1 MLPYAANDMLQ
12 AMRSAHGL
20 DTQPDDDSSAKS
32 RKGRRAL
39 LPLQPTSVLVE
50 LARATNN
57 PDERESAMYTPTT
70 DPDRFISESNSLQ
83 PDPIYMGLREAIA
96 AGPIGRFLAWLDARA
111 EAREERARIQT
122 TTPAPVRLSPR
133 QDSKA
138 TDRDD
143 LAA

>member
-1 MLPYAANDMLQ
+1 
-12 AMRSAHGL
+12 
-20 DTQPDDDSSAKS
+20 
-32 RKGRRAL
+32 
-39 LPLQPTSVLVE
+39 
-50 LARATNN
+50 
-57 PDERESAMYTPTT
+57 MYTPTT
-70 DPDRFISESNSLQ
+70 DPDRFFSESNSLQ

-111 EAREERARIQT
+111 EAREERARIRT
-122 TTPAPVRLSPR
+122 TTSAPVRLSPR